1 MPVLNWLR
9 TRPTRKPARA
19 ARSRPRTQLDAE
31 VLESREVPT
40 VSSITSN
47 FNGTAIPAGDYLW
60 FSSVAK
66 VSGLGTAPATV
77 HVTNQTISFTAAGTP
92 FTLAVPDSTLVFNP
106 VTPSASATFDAGGWE
121 VASPSHFSGNVFLG
135 GMGFQ
140 FTSGLPGGIK
150 NVVWSGNF
158 TSDTAGLKINW
169 QWGASVYTQF
179 STDPSALGVKA
190 TDGSTAAY
198 NNSDHAG
205 TPEAFKSFVIGGAR
219 GGGGSNF
226 TGSYS
231 ATGSVMPELTTPPEN
246 NTASVSGFVFQDL
259 RTPDENSASGFDDVV
274 GGELNVTVSL
284 FDVNGNLVAQTTTAG
299 DGSYSFDHLAAGTYS
314 ITLTTVPAT
323 ATDGTSNY
331 ALNPTS
337 SSASSGVV
345 NGVND
350 GTVNGMV
357 IGSIVLGAGAS
368 GTNYNFNEVYVFQPV
383 QP

>member
-1 MPVLNWLR
+1 MFDWIRTGPV
-9 TRPTRKPARA
+9 RKTAQPARQ
-19 ARSRPRTQLDAE
+19 RPRTCLDAE
-31 VLESREVPT
+31 ALESREVPT
-40 VSSITSN
+40 VSSITSS

-60 FSSVAK
+60 FNSVAK
-66 VSGLGTAPATV
+66 VSGLGTATATV
-77 HVTNQTISFTAAGTP
+77 HVTNQVVSFIADGTP

-106 VTPSASATFDAGGWE
+106 VTGSASANFAGDWE

-135 GMGFQ
+135 GAGFL
-140 FTSGLPGGIK
+140 FTGGLPGGIK

-169 QWGASVYTQF
+169 QWAASVYTQF
-179 STDPSALGVKA
+179 STDPASLGVKA
-190 TDGSTAAY
+190 SDSPTAAY
-198 NNSDHAG
+198 GNSDHAG

-246 NTASVSGFVFQDL
+246 NTASLSGFVFEEL
-259 RTPDENSASGFDDVV
+259 RMPDENSATGFSSVT

-284 FDVNGNLVAQTTTAG
+284 FDAGGNLVAQTTTAG

-323 ATDGTSNY
+323 VTDGTSNFV
-331 ALNPTS
+331 LDTSS
-337 SSASSGVV
+337 SSASAGVV
-345 NGVND
+345 NGVSD
-350 GTVNGMV
+350 GAAGGTT
-357 IGSIVLGAGAS
+357 IGSVVLGAGDS
-368 GTNYNFNEVYVFQPV
+368 GTNYNFNEVYFFQPA
-383 QP
+383 